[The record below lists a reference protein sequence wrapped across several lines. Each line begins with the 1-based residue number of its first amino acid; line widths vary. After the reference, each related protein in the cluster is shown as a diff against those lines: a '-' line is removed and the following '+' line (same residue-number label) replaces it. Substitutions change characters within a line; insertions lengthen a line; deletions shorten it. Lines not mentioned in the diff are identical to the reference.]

1 MNPKLFLNHTNRFY
15 TLFLSRT
22 FASETLSY
30 FLSSPCPSTSGLGQR
45 YTSTTWRTW
54 GGFFQV
60 PKDWEMGLRV
70 VWDEFFLIL
79 LKFLDWET
87 VLGTL
92 GDVLKTRIRT
102 CAMIPINAV
111 RCCINMDTILGR
123 LRLSTIYPYRTYLG
137 IGIIHHLFWRF
148 WTGGN
153 PVCLR
158 KTSSQPQNGNA
169 GTEMSDSCVGGPD
182 V

>member
-30 FLSSPCPSTSGLGQR
+30 FLSSPYPFTSRLGQR
-45 YTSTTWRTW
+45 YTRTTLRAW
-54 GGFFQV
+54 GAFFQV

-92 GDVLKTRIRT
+92 RDVLKRRIENLCNDIYLCCKMLYKYGYYSRKF
-102 CAMIPINAV
+102 AVINHLSFW
-111 RCCINMDTILGR
+111 NLFGNWDYTSFILKVLNRRKSR
-123 LRLSTIYPYRTYLG
+123 LPS
-137 IGIIHHLFWRF
+137 
-148 WTGGN
+148 
-153 PVCLR
+153 
-158 KTSSQPQNGNA
+158 
-169 GTEMSDSCVGGPD
+169 
-182 V
+182 